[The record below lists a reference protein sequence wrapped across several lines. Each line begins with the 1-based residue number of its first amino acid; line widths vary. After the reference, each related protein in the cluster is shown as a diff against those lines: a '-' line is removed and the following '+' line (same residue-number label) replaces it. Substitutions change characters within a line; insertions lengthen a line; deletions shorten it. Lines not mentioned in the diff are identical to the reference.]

1 MEVTIKDLYDE
12 IQFLKKEINDIKRK
26 DENISKFVQ
35 KLKNNDFLIS
45 EEEFMECL
53 N

>member
-12 IQFLKKEINDIKRK
+12 IQFLKKEIDGIKKK